1 MRSAE
6 VQCLSVSRGQ
16 GQLSGRG
23 GGDHPRMR
31 RIGVWEAPER
41 GGAWVWHEYGC
52 GCGYGWADACR
63 KEVRDG
69 ERVVQELCKSFAKQ
83 QEQLRDVLR
92 AACLLVANRGSG
104 GGGLSRGAQ
113 GGKTRRPGGCATGVS
128 KQGVRGWGAEPR
140 GPRGEDETAWW
151 VHNWGERLLGVNHQ
165 CRREDRLAQTSDSER
180 AGPIVLCVEVVW
192 KMYSCLWVFRVNF
205 YTCQMSVLPLCQ
217 YYHACCTQGIPEG
230 HLECSDG
237 TTCSMCLSGAPV
249 RVSSFMLAWRN
260 TSRRGP
266 ERSYLSSLLSMSVAP

>member
-1 MRSAE
+1 MQE
-6 VQCLSVSRGQ
+6 
-16 GQLSGRG
+16 G
-23 GGDHPRMR
+23 GEGW
-31 RIGVWEAPER
+31 GE
-41 GGAWVWHEYGC
+41 GGAR
-52 GCGYGWADACR
+52 AL
-63 KEVRDG
+63 
-69 ERVVQELCKSFAKQ
+69 QELCETA
-83 QEQLRDVLR
+83 R
-92 AACLLVANRGSG
+92 AAARRVARCMPACREQGVRGRG
-104 GGGLSRGAQ
+104 PEPLLSRGAQ